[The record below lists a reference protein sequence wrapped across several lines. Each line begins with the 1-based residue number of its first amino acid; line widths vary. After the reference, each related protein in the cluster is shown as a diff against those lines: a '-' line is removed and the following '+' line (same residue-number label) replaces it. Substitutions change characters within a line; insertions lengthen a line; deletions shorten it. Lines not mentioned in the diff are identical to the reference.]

1 MIKEKVESLI
11 AMTDRQFGYY
21 QVKLDPLKDKIPK
34 DEVTY
39 LIDESI
45 TCGKELAKELRQTY
59 GEITTRELIERLDL
73 NLTIKDT
80 NTTLEYVYFGTF
92 QPPNQITLYEK
103 NIEPGANLLQSFA
116 LKEFEQIETADVVL
130 AHELFHYFE
139 ENNPKLFINRYQI
152 ELWKVLGYT
161 RRSGLI
167 ATSEIGAMAFAKEW
181 LNLSFNVNLLDYVLL
196 QPFNPELADNIWSA
210 MMGGVENE
218 SE

>member
-116 LKEFEQIETADVVL
+116 LKEFEQIEIADVVL

-167 ATSEIGAMAFAKEW
+167 ATSEIAAMAFAKEW

>member
-103 NIEPGANLLQSFA
+103 NIEPGANLLQSYA

-167 ATSEIGAMAFAKEW
+167 ATSEIAAMAFAKEW

>member
-103 NIEPGANLLQSFA
+103 NIEP
-116 LKEFEQIETADVVL
+116 EQTYCSHML
-130 AHELFHYFE
+130 
-139 ENNPKLFINRYQI
+139 
-152 ELWKVLGYT
+152 
-161 RRSGLI
+161 
-167 ATSEIGAMAFAKEW
+167 
-181 LNLSFNVNLLDYVLL
+181 
-196 QPFNPELADNIWSA
+196 
-210 MMGGVENE
+210 
-218 SE
+218 

>member
-167 ATSEIGAMAFAKEW
+167 ATSEIAAMAFAKEW

>member
-45 TCGKELAKELRQTY
+45 TCGKELAKELRQMY

-167 ATSEIGAMAFAKEW
+167 ATSEIAAMAFAKEW